1 MNQPSTIKTSI
12 YWQEYILRTSKNP
25 AQRER
30 AKRAI
35 IKLQAELRG
44 AYASKT

>member
-1 MNQPSTIKTSI
+1 MNKPSTIELSL
-12 YWQEYILRTSKNP
+12 YWQEYILRASKNP

-35 IKLQAELRG
+35 IKLQAELER
-44 AYASKT
+44 AYASI